1 MRKHLIWTIPPI
13 AVIAGFVSLPIASAQ
28 TAAAPKPVDEVK
40 PVDDIQIDKWN
51 SVPLPGSAYA
61 GLKSAPAPRRDL
73 SGVWDATGD
82 ATGGA
87 PPGIQASGAN
97 ERRSVLPGNNVPPG
111 GEPDESHIANPL
123 SYTALGEKTLEAHKP
138 TGVSVRAVPD
148 TLGNDPVD
156 ICDPPGFPRLDLAE
170 FRAIE
175 ITQTADQLIILNQYY
190 RTWRTIWTDGREL
203 PKSPE
208 PRWNGYSVG
217 KWVDDYTFVVRTV
230 GMNEKTWLDKAGR
243 PHSSELE
250 VEERFHRVDHD
261 HMELTVSIDDPKM
274 YTAPWVALNKFP
286 LRLQPR
292 GFDIRELYCAPSDLD
307 QYNKEVGDSL
317 DAGPDK

>member
-1 MRKHLIWTIPPI
+1 MRKYLIWTIPPI
-13 AVIAGFVSLPIASAQ
+13 ALIVGFVRLPILSAQ
-28 TAAAPKPVDEVK
+28 TAVAPKS
-40 PVDDIQIDKWN
+40 VDDIKIDKWN

-61 GLKSAPAPRRDL
+61 GLKPAPAPRRDL
-73 SGVWDATGD
+73 SGVWDATGET
-82 ATGGA
+82 TGGA

-97 ERRSVLPGNNVPPG
+97 ERRSVRPGNNVPPG

-123 SYTALGEKTLEAHKP
+123 PYTALGEKTLEAHKP

-148 TLGNDPVD
+148 ALGNDPVD

-217 KWVDDYTFVVRTV
+217 RWVDDYTFVVQTV
-230 GMNEKTWLDKAGR
+230 GMSEKTWLDKAGR
-243 PHSSELE
+243 PQSSELK

-274 YTAPWVALNKFP
+274 YTSPWLALNKFP

>member
-1 MRKHLIWTIPPI
+1 MRKYSMWTIPPI
-13 AVIAGFVSLPIASAQ
+13 ALIVSFVNLPILSAQ
-28 TAAAPKPVDEVK
+28 TAVAPKS
-40 PVDDIQIDKWN
+40 VDDIKIEKWN

-73 SGVWDATGD
+73 SGVWDATGES
-82 ATGGA
+82 AGGA

-97 ERRSVLPGNNVPPG
+97 EHRAVLPGNNVPPG
-111 GEPDESHIANPL
+111 GEPDERHIVNPL
-123 SYTALGEKTLEAHKP
+123 PYTALGEKTLEAHKP
-138 TGVSVRAVPD
+138 TGVGVRSVPD
-148 TLGNDPVD
+148 ALGNDPVD
-156 ICDPPGFPRLDLAE
+156 ICDPPGFPRMDLAE

-175 ITQTADQLIILNQYY
+175 IAQAADQMIILSQYY

-203 PKSPE
+203 PKNPE

-217 KWVDDYTFVVRTV
+217 KWVDDYTFVVQTI
-230 GMNEKTWLDKAGR
+230 GMSEKTWLDKAGR

-261 HMELTVSIDDPKM
+261 HVELTVSIDDPKM
-274 YTAPWVALNKFP
+274 YTGPWLALNKFP

-292 GFDIRELYCAPSDLD
+292 GFDIRELYCAPSDLE
-307 QYNKEVGDSL
+307 QYNKEIGDSL
-317 DAGPDK
+317 AADPDR